1 MVDDKK
7 IESAKEEIY
16 EDKFLGCGEMVEA
29 FKDEDAMEMFD
40 KKDIKEAIGLG
51 AKWMQEEF
59 LKDLWHPASEEPKK
73 VKNLLLEIT
82 YEYGKPIYHL
92 IKYMPNGNNVCAW
105 REWYKGAH
113 ISRWLYID
121 DLLPKEGGEQ

>member
-1 MVDDKK
+1 MIDDKK
-7 IESAKEEIY
+7 IESAKEKIY

-59 LKDLWHPASEEPKK
+59 LKDLWHPASEKPKRKAPLLCHRERKFLSFMVDELSDFEDWDTYIYDFDITEWLYLDDLFPKK
-73 VKNLLLEIT
+73 
-82 YEYGKPIYHL
+82 
-92 IKYMPNGNNVCAW
+92 
-105 REWYKGAH
+105 
-113 ISRWLYID
+113 
-121 DLLPKEGGEQ
+121 GGEG